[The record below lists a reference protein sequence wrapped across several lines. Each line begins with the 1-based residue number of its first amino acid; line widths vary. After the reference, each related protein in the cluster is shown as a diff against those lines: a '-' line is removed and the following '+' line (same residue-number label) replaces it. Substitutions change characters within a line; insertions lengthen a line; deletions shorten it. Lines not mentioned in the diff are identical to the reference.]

1 MMAVPVQQKLKQL
14 PPSTLQGTPA
24 ILAASPYYT
33 QATSIT
39 AQMATLRRS
48 TRIAA
53 TEEKR
58 IALMTKTINTENEI
72 DRLISYE
79 ETIKKA
85 PVRMEK
91 LLKKLEETLAKYN
104 VIRAQLLENYNTTI
118 ALSEKTY
125 MAYIKTQHSTD
136 NLKEAIESMRQVRTL
151 SDDIAFCD
159 RKITAIQKAIP
170 CVKEAYDTY
179 SKDTANDAVI
189 AKMKRVFSTATLL
202 TARNHVIGY

>member
-1 MMAVPVQQKLKQL
+1 
-14 PPSTLQGTPA
+14 
-24 ILAASPYYT
+24 
-33 QATSIT
+33 
-39 AQMATLRRS
+39 MATLRRS

-85 PVRMEK
+85 PIRMEK

-104 VIRAQLLENYNTTI
+104 VIRAQLLENYNTAI

-170 CVKEAYDTY
+170 CVKEAYAAY
-179 SKDTANDAVI
+179 SKDTANDAAI